1 MIQLSCY
8 IVIFLTLYIAPSFAT
23 LGGSNSV
30 DEVQARNLR
39 HRLQVIDSLSEDN
52 YLLELI
58 VNIPMDSKSNN
69 ETTLCTTMGDQF
81 PLTEYLGMVVNESGW
96 KFLEKEAT
104 SKHIPVED
112 VVWFVDFSNRRQL
125 ENEKDIRQ
133 LQTGYVWK
141 VKVICSLCSP
151 DNGDRR
157 MLRKLGTTLDAIGNV
172 VASAVQRGIQADCNL
187 ENLEG
192 VVFDKLDV

>member
-58 VNIPMDSKSNN
+58 VNIPMYSKSNN
-69 ETTLCTTMGDQF
+69 ETTLCTTMGDQY
-81 PLTEYLGMVVNESGW
+81 PLTEYLGMVVNESGR

-112 VVWFVDFSNRRQL
+112 IVWFVCIAVFEWLVVFVYS
-125 ENEKDIRQ
+125 
-133 LQTGYVWK
+133 
-141 VKVICSLCSP
+141 CSLITIRCLCF
-151 DNGDRR
+151 
-157 MLRKLGTTLDAIGNV
+157 MVCCKYFV
-172 VASAVQRGIQADCNL
+172 FGI
-187 ENLEG
+187 
-192 VVFDKLDV
+192 F